1 MGFRQRL
8 ALFLVATLVGVQAL
22 TAILAYSVIRSNLVD
37 QETRELEGATAAF
50 TRRLDLLSQNVADDV
65 TVLSLDYALRSAV
78 AEHDIATTLSVL
90 DNHGRRVGATRMLLV
105 DLEGNISADTTR
117 YNALGTQ
124 FPFPGLLRDAAV
136 QYQGTALAV
145 LDGAIY
151 WVVVVPVKAPVPIA
165 FIAAGIPVD
174 APLLDRLRSLSATP
188 HSLALASVDER
199 GAWTL
204 VGQSVGS
211 MPRLPQTDEIPAGNG
226 IVTEENGDSLVVT
239 TRLVTAENSAPIIAI
254 LDYPMSELLG
264 VYWAVL
270 VPVLAVFAVAL
281 AVGLFGAALIARS
294 VSRPL
299 EALAGSA
306 RRIASGDYSVLPE
319 IRRKDEIGDLSR
331 ALENMSESI
340 AERETSLLSAV
351 SSLEIARD
359 EAVGANEAKAQ
370 FLSNM
375 SHELRTSLNAILGFS
390 GMIQGEVLGP
400 VGTQQYADY
409 AGSIHESG
417 EHLLVQLT
425 AMLSL
430 VDASAGKTTLARE
443 RIAPG
448 TMLLSIAETLL
459 PVAAKADIS
468 LSVGEDIS
476 ALPEIEGDTS
486 KLRQSLMNLVHNAI
500 KFSPSGGTVEILG
513 EVNSQTLLLRIS
525 DQGKGIAA
533 DELRTIT
540 QPFSRQRKA
549 FDGTHQG
556 AGIGLP
562 FAKTI
567 IELHGGELE
576 IDSALGEGTTVT
588 VKLLLPSG
596 AQIHRLGSAA

>member
-37 QETRELEGATAAF
+37 QATRELEGATAAF

-136 QYQGTALAV
+136 QDQGTALAV
-145 LDGAIY
+145 LHGAIY

-239 TRLVTAENSAPIIAI
+239 NRLVTAENSALIIAI

-270 VPVLAVFAVAL
+270 VPVLEVFAVAL
-281 AVGLFGAALIARS
+281 AVGLFGAALIALS

-306 RRIASGDYSVLPE
+306 RRIASGDYSV
-319 IRRKDEIGDLSR
+319 
-331 ALENMSESI
+331 
-340 AERETSLLSAV
+340 
-351 SSLEIARD
+351 
-359 EAVGANEAKAQ
+359 
-370 FLSNM
+370 
-375 SHELRTSLNAILGFS
+375 
-390 GMIQGEVLGP
+390 
-400 VGTQQYADY
+400 
-409 AGSIHESG
+409 
-417 EHLLVQLT
+417 
-425 AMLSL
+425 
-430 VDASAGKTTLARE
+430 
-443 RIAPG
+443 
-448 TMLLSIAETLL
+448 
-459 PVAAKADIS
+459 
-468 LSVGEDIS
+468 
-476 ALPEIEGDTS
+476 LPEIEGDTS